1 MKKQLKKI
9 SLLVLL
15 SQSSWGQEQH
25 LMLWNTAHATTQTSI
40 PGLSL
45 EIFTNLETPDEKPE
59 IEDSQRIRV
68 DASGWS
74 LPKEIRGSIFFPHFN
89 ESFYPLDIQIISA
102 FPSYNMHVSP
112 DYKAVPH
119 GGGMNMHQ
127 SLLYKGAVLES
138 ATLRTLIPLGIAADS
153 GKDLAPLKFL
163 GLSLWPTQ
171 SQSESKFMTGKWT
184 VATGLDP
191 YLTTKGNY
199 LQIDPSVKDLSPNG
213 LRITVNLQDGSI
225 GAIPITE

>member
-1 MKKQLKKI
+1 MKKQLKEI
-9 SLLVLL
+9 YLLALL

-45 EIFTNLETPDEKPE
+45 EIFSSIETLGEKSE
-59 IEDSQRIRV
+59 IEYSQRIRV

-74 LPKEIRGSIFFPHFN
+74 LPKEIHGSVFFPDFN
-89 ESFYPLDIQIISA
+89 GSFYPLNIHIISESL
-102 FPSYNMHVSP
+102 SYNMHVSA
-112 DYKAVPH
+112 DYGAVPH
-119 GGGMNMHQ
+119 GSTLNMHQ

-138 ATLRTLIPLGIAADS
+138 ATLRTLIPLDIAADS

-171 SQSESKFMTGKWT
+171 SQAESKFMTGEWI

-191 YLTTKGNY
+191 YLTVQGNY
-199 LQIDPSVKDLSPNG
+199 LRIAPSVKDLSPKG

-225 GAIPITE
+225 GATSIAE